1 MASRSKA
8 TRAEGPGRAGGD
20 PARENFRVNRKGPV
34 VLLASTAF
42 ALLFVLKILL
52 TGMLLTGLPFD
63 LGQRAALAEDKARE
77 GTSSLEREQALL
89 NKEQRLRDW
98 EKELKKKEQQLLPLQ
113 GEIDQKMAE
122 LEEIQDNLTAF
133 AKRLAEREEALND
146 ARIKHLVSVYQ
157 EMEPNRAAA
166 IMGKLDI
173 PTVVR
178 ILGNM
183 RGKAAGQILASMPPE
198 RGAEISGRLSRMD

>member
-1 MASRSKA
+1 
-8 TRAEGPGRAGGD
+8 
-20 PARENFRVNRKGPV
+20 
-34 VLLASTAF
+34 
-42 ALLFVLKILL
+42 
-52 TGMLLTGLPFD
+52 MLLTGLPFD